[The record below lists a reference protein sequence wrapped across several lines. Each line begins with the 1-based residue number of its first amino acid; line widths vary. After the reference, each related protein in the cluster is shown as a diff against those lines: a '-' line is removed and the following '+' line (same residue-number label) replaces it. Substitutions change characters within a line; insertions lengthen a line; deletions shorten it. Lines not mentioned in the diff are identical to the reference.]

1 MGFVRSTLSLAIR
14 SALPLA
20 TERTQERDARIIS
33 GIESTILVVVVNLFS
48 AHNVPIVP
56 LYHRTIWF
64 SAIHRN
70 IAENVNLIFI
80 LYIIIYYN
88 YIIYSNFFFLRVQNR
103 FS

>member
-1 MGFVRSTLSLAIR
+1 MSLDISISLRSSIGAKIR
-14 SALPLA
+14 
-20 TERTQERDARIIS
+20 RIF
-33 GIESTILVVVVNLFS
+33 GLS
-48 AHNVPIVP
+48 AHYELKNTFRGIIFEPILGKDIVP
-56 LYHRTIWF
+56 MYHRTIWF

>member
-48 AHNVPIVP
+48 THNVPLYQCTIVP
-56 LYHRTIWF
+56 FGFL
-64 SAIHRN
+64 
-70 IAENVNLIFI
+70 LFI
-80 LYIIIYYN
+80 VTWLPYIYIIYYN
-88 YIIYSNFFFLRVQNR
+88 IL
-103 FS
+103 